1 MLDAQ
6 AEYYSANLT
15 QNVMRSLNYNAK
27 NCYYNGVKV
36 FGYKTEELPVKG
48 KGGRPKKIYAL
59 DPVTSRCTP
68 KRISK
73 MMTPGE

>member
-1 MLDAQ
+1 MDAQ

-15 QNVMRSLNYNAK
+15 QNVMRGLNYNAK

-48 KGGRPKKIYAL
+48 KGGRPKKYMLSIPL
-59 DPVTSRCTP
+59 LRDVRQSGFR
-68 KRISK
+68 R
-73 MMTPGE
+73 

>member
-15 QNVMRSLNYNAK
+15 QNVMRGLNFNAK

-36 FGYKTEELPVKG
+36 FGYTIEELPVKG
-48 KGGRPKKIYAL
+48 KGGRSKKIFAIDQTYPYESYVFGRVSL
-59 DPVTSRCTP
+59 W
-68 KRISK
+68 
-73 MMTPGE
+73 